1 MHPERVKVYIECVAW
16 LTFAGLLYY
25 FSLGFRTGGLGGG
38 YRLGPEFWVD
48 LVISLV
54 VISTFA
60 NLAIRLLA
68 TRGAKG
74 ERQAQSDG
82 ASVES
87 SPNLAKALKLGGMF
101 IMPLLFVWLI
111 TRIGFYLALPLF
123 VIGVLLALGERR
135 LLPIAGITVGVSA
148 ALYFFFT
155 TLLYVPLPL
164 GNVEF
169 FYEINVAIRVLLR

>member
-1 MHPERVKVYIECVAW
+1 MHPERVKVFIECLAW

-48 LVISLV
+48 LVISLI
-54 VISTFA
+54 VIATFA
-60 NLAIRLLA
+60 NLGIRLLA

-74 ERQAQSDG
+74 EQTAPGDPADG
-82 ASVES
+82 SALDV
-87 SPNLAKALKLGGMF
+87 AKVMKLGAMF
-101 IMPLLFVWLI
+101 VMPLAFVWLI
-111 TRIGFYLALPLF
+111 TRIGFYLTLPLF

-135 LLPIAGITVGVSA
+135 SLPIAGITVGVCA
-148 ALYFFFT
+148 ALFLFFT